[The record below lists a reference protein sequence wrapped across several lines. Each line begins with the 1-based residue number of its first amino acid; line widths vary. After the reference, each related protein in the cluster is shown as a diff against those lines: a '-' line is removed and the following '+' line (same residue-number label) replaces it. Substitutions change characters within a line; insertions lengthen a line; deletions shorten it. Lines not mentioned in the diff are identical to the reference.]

1 MSQVILIDPDDLYNL
16 IKKAVADGL
25 LTKSP
30 YPSPTPVNP
39 NLMTRQQAADYM
51 GVKPNTIT
59 RWHKQGKISAA
70 IIGGQYR
77 FFESDLL
84 KFLNKTKI

>member
-1 MSQVILIDPDDLYNL
+1 MSQVILIDPDELYNL

-25 LTKSP
+25 SPKSP
-30 YPSPTPVNP
+30 YHSPVSVTPK
-39 NLMTRQQAADYM
+39 LMTRQEAADYM

-59 RWHKQGKISAA
+59 RWHKQGKITAA